1 MAVARKCDRCGQLYE
16 LPKVGELC
24 GFAWLMGYDEDG
36 ETQFGKQYDLCA
48 DCTSKLS
55 DFMEG
60 NDAQHGEDCSGLEE
74 VGSGEAEEAETV
86 CEAGDSEGGEAGPAD
101 LPDAPEE
108 KPEKLSYSVEDQVRM
123 RLAGMRT
130 KDIATVCHVA
140 PATVSGNVS
149 YFKKAKPDRYA
160 ELVAEYEKLAVEVTE
175 GNQ

>member
-60 NDAQHGEDCSGLEE
+60 NDAQHGEDCSGLETG
-74 VGSGEAEEAETV
+74 GSEEAEETV
-86 CEAGDSEGGEAGPAD
+86 CEAGDSVGGVKKQNPPTCPKMSPRRSPRSF
-101 LPDAPEE
+101 LIPS
-108 KPEKLSYSVEDQVRM
+108 K
-123 RLAGMRT
+123 T
-130 KDIATVCHVA
+130 K
-140 PATVSGNVS
+140 
-149 YFKKAKPDRYA
+149 
-160 ELVAEYEKLAVEVTE
+160 
-175 GNQ
+175 

>member
-1 MAVARKCDRCGQLYE
+1 MAVARKCDRCGQLFE

-74 VGSGEAEEAETV
+74 VGSGEAEEAEAV
-86 CEAGDSEGGEAGPAD
+86 CEAGDSEGGEAEPAD
-101 LPDAPEE
+101 LPDVPEE

-130 KDIATVCHVA
+130 KDVAATCHVA
-140 PATVSGNVS
+140 PATISGNVS
-149 YFKKAKPDRYA
+149 NFKAKHPDRYA
-160 ELVAEYEKLAVEVTE
+160 ELVAEYSTPTIEVTE
-175 GNQ
+175 GNA